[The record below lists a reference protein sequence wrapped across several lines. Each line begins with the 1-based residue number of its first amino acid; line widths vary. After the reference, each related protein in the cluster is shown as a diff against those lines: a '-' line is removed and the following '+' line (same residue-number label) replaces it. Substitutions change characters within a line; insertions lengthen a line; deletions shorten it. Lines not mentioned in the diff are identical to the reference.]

1 MQAISFLLFSLKLH
15 YLISRWQYVVS
26 AHIASCFR
34 EKTERVEVS
43 VQSGGDRGHLEGTWL
58 PPPPRGQV
66 LKGEGPELD
75 CRGLV

>member
-1 MQAISFLLFSLKLH
+1 MQAIYFLLFSLKLH
-15 YLISRWQYVVS
+15 YLISLVS
-26 AHIASCFR
+26 HARIASCFR

-43 VQSGGDRGHLEGTWL
+43 VQSGGDCGHLEGTWL

-75 CRGLV
+75 CRGLS